1 MTPSCWCLTGR
12 KANLHWQVTRQNT
25 LAVWSVMSCC
35 SPYVKSSM
43 AEAMPRDQAEGGAEV
58 GVGAEA
64 GAEAE
69 AGKQK
74 ILA

>member
-1 MTPSCWCLTGR
+1 M
-12 KANLHWQVTRQNT
+12 RQST
-25 LAVWSVMSCC
+25 AAVWSVMSCC

-43 AEAMPRDQAEGGAEV
+43 AEAMPSDQAEGGAEV
-58 GVGAEA
+58 GVEA

>member
-1 MTPSCWCLTGR
+1 MTPSFWCLTGR
-12 KANLHWQVTRQNT
+12 KANPDWQVMRQNT
-25 LAVWSVMSCC
+25 QAVWSVMSCC
-35 SPYVKSSM
+35 SPCVKLSM
-43 AEAMPRDQAEGGAEV
+43 AEAMPRDQAEEAAEV

>member
-1 MTPSCWCLTGR
+1 
-12 KANLHWQVTRQNT
+12 
-25 LAVWSVMSCC
+25 
-35 SPYVKSSM
+35 M

>member
-1 MTPSCWCLTGR
+1 M
-12 KANLHWQVTRQNT
+12 RQST
-25 LAVWSVMSCC
+25 AAVWSVMSCC

-43 AEAMPRDQAEGGAEV
+43 AEAMPSDQAEGGAEV
-58 GVGAEA
+58 GVGVEA

-69 AGKQK
+69 AGKEK